1 MKLPTDQ
8 RYCAQVFHS
17 AFRNVRSKFNVHIA
31 IDSLHLS
38 NSTYQMLQCQ
48 GHRKWFHPRGHSN
61 HLKQMRDRA
70 CREVFDQSLRD
81 LDLYD
86 SEEMDD
92 NGGDDEEEEEDLL
105 YDGDEHWEAPVP
117 DQTEM
122 EMDILDEPRFGLG
135 DGDDQQEEPHVHRA
149 REVRWA
155 AEEEFRKAPV
165 VVPFPSTK
173 AGAPIAN
180 DRAVPEYDSYQKDL
194 NNQDNHWAPFS
205 SQLDWEVAR
214 WAKLRGPSST
224 AFTEL
229 LKIDGVSA

>member
-1 MKLPTDQ
+1 
-8 RYCAQVFHS
+8 
-17 AFRNVRSKFNVHIA
+17 
-31 IDSLHLS
+31 
-38 NSTYQMLQCQ
+38 
-48 GHRKWFHPRGHSN
+48 
-61 HLKQMRDRA
+61 MRDHA

-92 NGGDDEEEEEDLL
+92 DGGDDEEEEEDLL
-105 YDGDEHWEAPVP
+105 YNGDEHWEAPVP

-135 DGDDQQEEPHVHRA
+135 DEDDQQEEPHVHRA

-155 AEEEFRKAPV
+155 AEEEFRKVPV

-173 AGAPIAN
+173 AEAPIVN
-180 DRAVPEYDSYQKDL
+180 DHAVPEYDSYQKDL
-194 NNQDNHWAPFS
+194 NNQDNHWALFS

-214 WAKLRGPSST
+214 WAKLCGPSST